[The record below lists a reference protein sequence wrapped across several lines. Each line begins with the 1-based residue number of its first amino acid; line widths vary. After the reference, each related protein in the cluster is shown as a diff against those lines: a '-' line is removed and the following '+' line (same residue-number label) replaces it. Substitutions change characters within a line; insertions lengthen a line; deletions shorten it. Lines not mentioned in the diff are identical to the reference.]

1 MFRKEINLSNI
12 IMSYK
17 IKRKTLRNHLLIG
30 GALVAAS
37 FGVFSCSDK
46 YDLDSDKSQPT
57 GLNSI
62 YGYLEQQGNYTNY
75 LRLINDL
82 GEAEVLNQT
91 GSNTV
96 FPADDAA
103 FARFFANNPWKVSS
117 YESLTLAQ
125 KKLLLYSSML
135 SNPFSTSML
144 STAEGPI
151 KGEVFRRSSSVTI
164 YDSVLVVPNSD
175 PEGIM
180 PETERFD
187 QLRKSTTRTSTVLF
201 DDQSQTNP
209 LIHFNAQF
217 LTANKILTD
226 DIDFI
231 YAKWLGKSKR
241 GEEDVY
247 VNNTKLVEPDI
258 FCKNGFVHRVDEVLL
273 PLDNLAETIRKTNRT
288 KLFSGIVER
297 FAAVAYSRDL
307 TDAYNNS
314 KGTNYDSVFI
324 KRYYSDRSYGS
335 TAAGTNADKAF
346 DLDKDDRALNG
357 SLIFDPG
364 WNGMYPQMTA
374 KGNDAM
380 MEDMMVM
387 LVPTNE
393 ALKSWWDEGAGLDIH
408 TFYAPGE
415 TDTKAGLKKVPESV
429 LAKLV
434 NAGMLTPFTTTIPSN
449 FENILDD
456 ANMKLGI
463 TEGDIDSVMLTS
475 NGLIYLTNRVFSPTD
490 YRSVLSPAVIDT
502 VRFSMIQN
510 AIECL
515 KYEAYLNSMVSHYT
529 FLLPENSA
537 MENYV
542 DPVSFYYQT
551 PQMWQ
556 FGLDRSKAVGNRLS
570 VGVYNC
576 DIDDAGN
583 PTPLTAKPARTL
595 TGASETHIKDRLEEI
610 LDNLIITENYTPT
623 KQFYKTKGN
632 TFVQIIPSKTVSGV
646 DVYATWQKNYNT
658 PISIIDNAENHFN
671 KDNGST
677 YIVDR
682 MPMGGRKSVA
692 ATLADISDFSDF
704 LWVLENSGAL
714 SKLDTKDS
722 WVAGDQN
729 YGNLLNEKPKG
740 AIGAEDATSSKKVTY
755 LLNNY
760 HYTMYVPTN
769 AAMAQAFADGLPDAT
784 AIAEAE
790 QKDIDEGIGSGDPAS
805 HVDSLKEVLL
815 DFVKYHI
822 QDNSLFVDE
831 GFASGSYESGKTEL
845 IKSTTVDETTGEMIW
860 DGTYSPGRP
869 YKLEVTVTPSGISVK
884 DRMGNTRHVVTSDGV
899 YNLMAREY
907 WSEGGKVTTNPYT
920 TVLNNSSFVAI
931 HAIDGPLYFDT
942 PNQFKYEYKKLYID
956 TSAAKRRK

>member
-1 MFRKEINLSNI
+1 
-12 IMSYK
+12 MSYK

-62 YGYLEQQGNYTNY
+62 YGYLEQEGNYTIY

-82 GEAEVLNQT
+82 GEAEVLSQT

-103 FARFFANNPWKVSS
+103 FARFFADNKWNVSS
-117 YESLTLAQ
+117 YEDLSLSQ

-135 SNPFSTSML
+135 SNPYSTSML

-209 LIHFNAQF
+209 MIHFNAQF

-231 YAKWLGKSKR
+231 YAKWLGKPKR

-247 VNNTKLVEPDI
+247 VNNSKLVEPDI

-273 PLDNLAETIRKTNRT
+273 PLDNLAETMRKTART
-288 KLFSGIVER
+288 KLFSSIVER

-314 KGTNYDSVFI
+314 KGTDYDSVFI

-335 TAAGTNADKAF
+335 TAAGTTADKAF

-357 SLIFDPG
+357 SLLFDPG

-374 KGNDAM
+374 KGNDPM

-393 ALKSWWDEGAGLDIH
+393 ALKTWWDDGAGSDIR

-434 NAGMLTPFTTTIPSN
+434 NAGMLSPFTTTIPSN
-449 FENILDD
+449 FDNILDD

-463 TEGDIDSVMLTS
+463 TEADIDSVMLTS

-502 VRFSMIQN
+502 VRFSMIAN

-542 DPVSFYYQT
+542 DHH
-551 PQMWQ
+551 
-556 FGLDRSKAVGNRLS
+556 R
-570 VGVYNC
+570 C
-576 DIDDAGN
+576 
-583 PTPLTAKPARTL
+583 
-595 TGASETHIKDRLEEI
+595 
-610 LDNLIITENYTPT
+610 
-623 KQFYKTKGN
+623 
-632 TFVQIIPSKTVSGV
+632 
-646 DVYATWQKNYNT
+646 
-658 PISIIDNAENHFN
+658 
-671 KDNGST
+671 GS
-677 YIVDR
+677 
-682 MPMGGRKSVA
+682 
-692 ATLADISDFSDF
+692 SD
-704 LWVLENSGAL
+704 L
-714 SKLDTKDS
+714 
-722 WVAGDQN
+722 
-729 YGNLLNEKPKG
+729 
-740 AIGAEDATSSKKVTY
+740 IGAR
-755 LLNNY
+755 
-760 HYTMYVPTN
+760 
-769 AAMAQAFADGLPDAT
+769 Q
-784 AIAEAE
+784 
-790 QKDIDEGIGSGDPAS
+790 
-805 HVDSLKEVLL
+805 
-815 DFVKYHI
+815 
-822 QDNSLFVDE
+822 
-831 GFASGSYESGKTEL
+831 
-845 IKSTTVDETTGEMIW
+845 
-860 DGTYSPGRP
+860 
-869 YKLEVTVTPSGISVK
+869 
-884 DRMGNTRHVVTSDGV
+884 
-899 YNLMAREY
+899 
-907 WSEGGKVTTNPYT
+907 
-920 TVLNNSSFVAI
+920 
-931 HAIDGPLYFDT
+931 
-942 PNQFKYEYKKLYID
+942 
-956 TSAAKRRK
+956 

>member
-1 MFRKEINLSNI
+1 
-12 IMSYK
+12 MSYK

-46 YDLDSDKSQPT
+46 YDLDSDSSQPT

-62 YGYLEQQGNYTNY
+62 YGYLEENGNYSTY

-82 GEAEVLNQT
+82 GEAEVLSQT

-103 FARFFANNPWKVSS
+103 FSRFFADNKWKVSS
-117 YESLTLAQ
+117 YEELSQAQ

-135 SNPFSTSML
+135 SNPYSTSML

-151 KGEVFRRSSSVTI
+151 KGEVFRRTSSVTI

-175 PEGIM
+175 PYGIM

-209 LIHFNAQF
+209 MIHFNAQF
-217 LTANKILTD
+217 LTANKILSD

-231 YAKWLGKSKR
+231 YEKWLGKSKR

-247 VNNTKLVEPDI
+247 VNNAKIVEPDI

-273 PLDNLAETIRKTNRT
+273 PLDNMAETIRKTGRVS
-288 KLFSGIVER
+288 LFSGIVER
-297 FAAVAYSRDL
+297 FAGVAYNRDL

-314 KGTNYDSVFI
+314 KGTSYDSVFI

-335 TAAGTNADKAF
+335 SRSSDNAF
-346 DLDKDDRALNG
+346 DLDKDGRAFNG
-357 SLIFDPG
+357 SLTFDPG
-364 WNGMYPQMTA
+364 WNGMYPQMTP
-374 KGNDAM
+374 KGNDPM

-387 LVPTNE
+387 LVPSNE
-393 ALKSWWDEGAGLDIH
+393 ALKTWWDGEGGLDIH
-408 TFYAPGE
+408 TFYAPGV
-415 TDTKAGLKKVPESV
+415 TDTKEGLKKVPESV

-434 NAGMLTPFTTTIPSN
+434 NAGMKTPFTTTIPSN
-449 FENILDD
+449 FDNLLDD

-463 TEGDIDSVMLTS
+463 TEADVDSVILSS
-475 NGLIYLTNRVFSPTD
+475 NGLIYITNKVFSPTD

-502 VRFSMIQN
+502 VRFSMIAN

-529 FLLPENSA
+529 FLLPVNSA

-542 DPVSFYYQT
+542 DPVSFYYFKESEQKA
-551 PQMWQ
+551 QMWK
-556 FGLDRSKAVGNRLS
+556 FAIDKSKAVGERLS
-570 VGVYNC
+570 AEVFNC

-583 PTPLTAKPARTL
+583 PTPNGSRRTQLTKLLSSGGTVNNAYL
-595 TGASETHIKDRLEEI
+595 KDRLEEI
-610 LDNLIITENYTPT
+610 LDNLIITEAYTPG

-632 TFVQIIPSKTVSGV
+632 TYVQITPSTTVSGV
-646 DVYATWQKNYNT
+646 DISATWQKNYNN
-658 PISIIDNAENHFN
+658 PIAVTDDAESHFA

-677 YIVDR
+677 YVVDK

-692 ATLADISDFSDF
+692 STLAEHPAEFSDF

-714 SKLDTKDS
+714 SKLDSKDS
-722 WVAGDQN
+722 WIAGDQT
-729 YGNLLNEKPKG
+729 YGNLLNEKNKG
-740 AIGAEDATSSKKVTY
+740 FIGAEDATSSKKVTY

-760 HYTMYVPTN
+760 HYTLYAPTN
-769 AAMAQAFADGLPDAT
+769 AAMAQAFADGLPDA
-784 AIAEAE
+784 AAMAEAE
-790 QKDIDEGIGSGDPAS
+790 QKDEDEGLVGDVAS

-822 QDNSLFVDE
+822 QDNSLFVDQ
-831 GFASGSYESGKTEL
+831 GFSSGVYESGKTEL
-845 IKSTTVDETTGEMIW
+845 VKSTTVDEETGETTW

-869 YKLEVTVTPSGISVK
+869 YKLTVNVSSSGITVK
-884 DRMGNTRHVVTSDGV
+884 DKMGNTRNVVTTGNIH
-899 YNLMAREY
+899 NLMAREY
-907 WSEGGKVTTNPYT
+907 WSESTKTTTNPYT
-920 TVLNNSSFVAI
+920 VQLNNSSFVAI
-931 HAIDGPLYFDT
+931 HAIDGPLYFDA
-942 PNQFKYEYKKLYID
+942 PNQFKYEHKKLYSD
-956 TSAAKRRK
+956 TSSAKRRK